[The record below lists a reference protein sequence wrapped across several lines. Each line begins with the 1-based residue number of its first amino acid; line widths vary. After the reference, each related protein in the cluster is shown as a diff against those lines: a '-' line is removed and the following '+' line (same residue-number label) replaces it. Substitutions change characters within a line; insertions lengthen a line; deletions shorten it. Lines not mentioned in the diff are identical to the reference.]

1 MKDFNFK
8 EYDEMKTREEF
19 LKYIDDLYI
28 YVQTFIG
35 EIGSTD
41 KREKFKFLES
51 KKVTDAKAYI
61 QNANEKAELLIRL
74 IKYSKT
80 YQTEYHKIA
89 NENLQLQD
97 KIKELENLLDKI
109 EELENLNKT
118 NIDKAT
124 KKRIELKE
132 KRLIEYKKRI
142 EELKAENQNISM
154 TEIISD
160 LKISKKTYYNLK
172 LNEV

>member
-51 KKVTDAKAYI
+51 KKVTNAKAYI

-74 IKYSKT
+74 IKYSQT

-97 KIKELENLLDKI
+97 KIKELENL
-109 EELENLNKT
+109 NKT

-124 KKRIELKE
+124 KKRMELKE

-142 EELKAENQNISM
+142 QELKAENQNISM
-154 TEIISD
+154 TEIILD